1 MKSYKKILL
10 FGGVFDPIHIGH
22 TKILKKAI
30 DKIKPDITYVVPNKI
45 PPLKS
50 SLPISNDFERV
61 KMIEL
66 AISGMKKVEV
76 CNYEIESNSFY
87 KSYTFLLLRY
97 FKKLYPDAKLYFL
110 IGYDRY
116 LDFKKWEKHEEISSS
131 CTLVV
136 ANRNGNCNKKV
147 DNVIFINVPEV
158 KISSHELR
166 NKLNPAFLDKKVLEY
181 IVSRGIYLK
190 QQIKPLMSNYRF
202 NHSIRVA
209 LTAHEF
215 AKKYNSIKLSKQAK
229 VAALCH
235 DIAKEF
241 SQEKLLSIVGKN
253 YNKKLYPTIH
263 TTHGLAASIFVQKE
277 FLIKDKVILSA
288 IKNHVIPPKN
298 ASVLDKIIYCAD
310 KLEPART
317 NKDIPK
323 RKELYELACNNIDKA
338 FKTVLKFNEEKYKK

>member
-50 SLPISNDFERV
+50 TLPISNDFERV

-97 FKKLYPDAKLYFL
+97 FKK
-110 IGYDRY
+110 
-116 LDFKKWEKHEEISSS
+116 WEKHEEVSSS

-277 FLIKDKVILSA
+277 FLIKDKAILSA